1 MTLLN
6 AHNHK
11 HEVSG
16 EYICVFF
23 PFFYLGFSD
32 TPSSINQ
39 KVFEV
44 QEEVGIQA
52 ISSEE
57 IGSIVINNI
66 TSKRSDST
74 EGESF
79 IEHDLSEIISTNNAN
94 STANETI
101 RLRYETNVTYT
112 ISKTTV

>member
-16 EYICVFF
+16 EYVCVSF

-39 KVFEV
+39 KVFEA

-74 EGESF
+74 EGGYF
-79 IEHDLSEIISTNNAN
+79 VQSTNYTN

-112 ISKTTV
+112 ISKTTA